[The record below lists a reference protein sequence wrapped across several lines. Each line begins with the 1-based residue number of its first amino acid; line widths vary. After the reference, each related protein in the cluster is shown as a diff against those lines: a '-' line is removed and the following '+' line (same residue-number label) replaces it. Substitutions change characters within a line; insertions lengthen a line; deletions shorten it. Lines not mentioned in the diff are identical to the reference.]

1 MVKQLKRIVISC
13 LILWVAL
20 GTLPGCEQ
28 NDGDEKTPVSTNVI
42 AELYFINGE
51 YARTGDEALDH
62 YLTEDREL
70 QIPEGENA
78 WIMILDALKTVDPA
92 FGETA
97 VSEDALF
104 RNVYVSNEDD
114 TLMIVDLE
122 SIGPGGGSMQEGFF
136 IGQIVE
142 TILNNRDLFWDSRNA
157 EKVLFLLKGE
167 SVDSLMGHF
176 DAGEPFYRYYQNSG
190 G

>member
-1 MVKQLKRIVISC
+1 MVKKLKRIAISC
-13 LILWVAL
+13 LILWAAL
-20 GTLPGCEQ
+20 GMLPGCEQ
-28 NDGDEKTPVSTNVI
+28 NGGDENIPAATNVI
-42 AELYFINGE
+42 AELYFINIE
-51 YARTGDEALDH
+51 YARTGDETLDH

-70 QIPEGENA
+70 QIPEGENP
-78 WIMILDALKTVDPA
+78 WLITLDALKTVDPA

-97 VSEDALF
+97 VSEDALY

-122 SIGPGGGSMQEGFF
+122 SIGSGGGSMQEGFF

-142 TILNNRDLFWDSRNA
+142 TILNNRDLFWDSRNV

-176 DAGEPFYRYYQNSG
+176 DAGEPFDRYYQNNG